1 MQPVPTGNKLGGGD
15 QRDQDRGQRQVA
27 IAFDVEVECV
37 DRHRNRRAR
46 RASRAARAEHRLGA
60 IIVLVGIEVRSSVPL
75 RFVIL
80 GALSVVLTVRLSR
93 RAPLDRS
100 GDQASSARRAS

>member
-1 MQPVPTGNKLGGGD
+1 VRNTGS
-15 QRDQDRGQRQVA
+15 
-27 IAFDVEVECV
+27 
-37 DRHRNRRAR
+37 AR
-46 RASRAARAEHRLGA
+46 IIVLV
-60 IIVLVGIEVRSSVPL
+60 IVLVGIGALATAPHFLRFLDEVRSSVPL

-93 RAPLDRS
+93 RDSLDRS